1 MSVKNIAKSVLDA
14 IIKQK
19 EYELRLQG
27 LIKK

>member
-1 MSVKNIAKSVLDA
+1 MSVKNIVKSFLDA
-14 IIKQK
+14 VIKQK